1 MNLQEQINRTKTLMG
16 MQPLNEE
23 TTGDKPKKDFCSAYP
38 NSVYGEG
45 VSMDQN
51 MSYDLAYQDASL
63 KLSQKIKKE
72 SFSSDVKLQKVFNTA
87 EGSYRTKLCL
97 EERV

>member
-38 NSVYGEG
+38 Y
-45 VSMDQN
+45 
-51 MSYDLAYQDASL
+51 
-63 KLSQKIKKE
+63 
-72 SFSSDVKLQKVFNTA
+72 
-87 EGSYRTKLCL
+87 CL
-97 EERV
+97 VIFV

>member
-16 MQPLNEE
+16 MKPLNEE
-23 TTGDKPKKDFCSAYP
+23 TT
-38 NSVYGEG
+38 
-45 VSMDQN
+45 
-51 MSYDLAYQDASL
+51 
-63 KLSQKIKKE
+63 
-72 SFSSDVKLQKVFNTA
+72 

>member
-1 MNLQEQINRTKTLMG
+1 
-16 MQPLNEE
+16 
-23 TTGDKPKKDFCSAYP
+23 
-38 NSVYGEG
+38 
-45 VSMDQN
+45 MDQN
-51 MSYDLAYQDASL
+51 TSYDLVHQDASL

-87 EGSYRTKLCL
+87 EGSYRTKVCL

>member
-16 MQPLNEE
+16 MKPLNEE
-23 TTGDKPKKDFCSAYP
+23 TTGDKPNKNFCSAYP

-51 MSYDLAYQDASL
+51 TSYDMAYQDASL
-63 KLSQKIKKE
+63 KLSQKIKK
-72 SFSSDVKLQKVFNTA
+72 VVFR
-87 EGSYRTKLCL
+87 GKSIDLI
-97 EERV
+97 